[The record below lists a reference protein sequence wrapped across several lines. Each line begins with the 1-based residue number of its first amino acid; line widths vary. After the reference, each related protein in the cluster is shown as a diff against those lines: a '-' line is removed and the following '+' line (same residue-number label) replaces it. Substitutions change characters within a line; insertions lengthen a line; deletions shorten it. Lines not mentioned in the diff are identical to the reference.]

1 MKTIHVLIGIPGCG
15 KSTFAERL
23 SKQFNIEIIST
34 DRIRMENIGILE
46 EQVWPKVYQ
55 MLGDRLNN
63 NEDVIFDATNITP
76 NVRKRLVNNVKV
88 YCECFNLIGYYFTV
102 DWKLCVER
110 VEKRNADPNE
120 HYLPTDVIEGYAS
133 KIIEPTLEEGFVK
146 INYVDEI
153 GNIYKTILK

>member
-1 MKTIHVLIGIPGCG
+1 M
-15 KSTFAERL
+15 
-23 SKQFNIEIIST
+23 
-34 DRIRMENIGILE
+34 
-46 EQVWPKVYQ
+46 
-55 MLGDRLNN
+55 
-63 NEDVIFDATNITP
+63 
-76 NVRKRLVNNVKV
+76 KV

-146 INYVDEI
+146 INYIDEI